1 MPHTL
6 TDRKFLTKSKLGLF
20 STVVVC
26 IWASSGCQQ
35 FAQQRKL
42 YAPPSATS
50 VLESKPNSV
59 FKPDDSPSQ
68 NLSTEGQAYE
78 QPAVR
83 GTQPVAPAF
92 NTQSSKPQLSPWQAF
107 AASQTDDR
115 NGDSNNLTLKKKA
128 GSIQTGNSVQ
138 SQVGVVGTAG
148 YGKGSLGNSQA
159 ASSLSQSNS
168 SNVTNA
174 ANTDLADWNGAFA
187 VRRIQPLSP
196 FAIVRGQSG
205 WVPTNGQPGPG
216 PGAGAPGAPT
226 TPLGSAGGGYAG
238 TIAPGIIGGQGT
250 VAPGVAA
257 YDPTLDVPAI
267 TAPGGYRPNI
277 QVAPLDVYVQEK
289 RTGRVILGGSVNSD
303 LGVAGQLIID
313 ERNFDIRAVPRSWS
327 ELFSGYA
334 FRGAGQSFRVELM
347 PGNRVD
353 RYTVN
358 WTTPNLFGYMPY
370 SLSVGGFLFTRQYQ
384 DWLERR
390 VGGRIGIG
398 YNITKDLSIG
408 TEVRG
413 ENIKIS
419 NPRVAGVQKLDS
431 VLGKNELYSVRFN
444 IAHDTRD
451 SSFLATEGGLL
462 QLSYEQA
469 FGKFD
474 YPQGTVNY
482 SRYFRVRER
491 ADGQGRHVLATT
503 WRLGFSGNQTPIFE
517 NFYAGGFSSMRGF
530 RFRGA
535 SPVEGGVQVG
545 GHFMFLGSLEY
556 MFPLTADEMLRGV
569 AFVDYGTVEQT
580 ITMKKEN
587 FRVAPGLGLRISVPM
602 LGPAPLAFDFSVPV
616 SRASTDQTQLL
627 SFYMGF
633 TR

>member
-1 MPHTL
+1 MLHTL
-6 TDRKFLTKSKLGLF
+6 TEQKILTKSKLGLF
-20 STVVVC
+20 SFVVVC
-26 IWASSGCQQ
+26 SLFSSGCQQ

-42 YAPPSATS
+42 YTPPSATS
-50 VLESKPNSV
+50 VLEAKPNSAL
-59 FKPDDSPSQ
+59 KPDDSPSQ
-68 NLSTEGQAYE
+68 NLQE
-78 QPAVR
+78 QSQ
-83 GTQPVAPAF
+83 TDSAPY
-92 NTQSSKPQLSPWQAF
+92 NQSSTLQRTNSQSTKNQNSPWQQF
-107 AASQTDDR
+107 AASQTDHNKAHANIAPTSSLLTD
-115 NGDSNNLTLKKKA
+115 NNEPKKV
-128 GSIQTGNSVQ
+128 GT
-138 SQVGVVGTAG
+138 VGVVGRAG
-148 YGKGSLGNSQA
+148 YGRSTDNKADSKAGFVRSGSNQA
-159 ASSLSQSNS
+159 
-168 SNVTNA
+168 TA
-174 ANTDLADWNGAFA
+174 ANKDLEDWNGAFA
-187 VRRIQPLSP
+187 ARRIQSLSP
-196 FAIVRGQSG
+196 YAIVRGQSG
-205 WVPTNGQPGPG
+205 WYPTNGPTDPGTGVPS
-216 PGAGAPGAPT
+216 APT
-226 TPLGSAGGGYAG
+226 APLGSAGGYAG
-238 TIAPGIIGGQGT
+238 TIAPGTVGGQGT
-250 VAPGVAA
+250 IAPGVAA

-267 TAPGGYRPNI
+267 SAPGGYRPNI

-327 ELFSGYA
+327 DLFSGYA

-384 DWLERR
+384 DWLEKR

-413 ENIKIS
+413 ENVKIS
-419 NPRVAGVQKLDS
+419 HPRVSGVQKLDS
-431 VLGKNELYSVRFN
+431 VLGKNELYSARFN

-474 YPQGTVNY
+474 YPQGQVNY
-482 SRYFRVRER
+482 SRYFRVNER

-503 WRLGFSGNQTPIFE
+503 WKLGFSGNQTPIFE
-517 NFYAGGFSSMRGF
+517 NFFAGGFSSMRGF

-569 AFVDYGTVEQT
+569 AFVDYGTVEQNIT
-580 ITMKKEN
+580 IKKEN
-587 FRVAPGLGLRISVPM
+587 FRVSPGLGLRIAVPM
-602 LGPAPLAFDFSVPV
+602 LGPAPLAFDFAVPV
-616 SRASTDQTQLL
+616 SRSSTDQTQLL